1 MTDWENLS
9 MCKIIFKPG
18 INISDRLLIEFNVP
32 ELFIRLDNQNRFTFS
47 RLNPPT
53 DILYLSWGIFLVKEG
68 KF

>member
-9 MCKIIFKPG
+9 MCKIIFKLG

-47 RLNPPT
+47 RLNPAT